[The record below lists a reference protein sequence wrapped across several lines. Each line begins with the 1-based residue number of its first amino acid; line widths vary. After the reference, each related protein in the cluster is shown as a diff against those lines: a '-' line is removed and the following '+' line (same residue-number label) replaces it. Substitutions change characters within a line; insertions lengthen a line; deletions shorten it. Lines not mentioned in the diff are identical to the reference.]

1 MGLSINIQFL
11 IEKKKIN
18 IQLRENTLNCTS
30 LGYTH
35 CNRAFIVVLL
45 VNLKADEACMV
56 QCDPET
62 PCELHK

>member
-11 IEKKKIN
+11 IEKKIN

-35 CNRAFIVVLL
+35 CNGAFIVVLL
-45 VNLKADEACMV
+45 ANLKADEA
-56 QCDPET
+56 
-62 PCELHK
+62 